1 MNFYYGVVENRNDPL
16 TLGRCQVRVVGLHTH
31 DKSQLPTNDL
41 PWATPI
47 QPVSSAAL
55 NGIGWTPI
63 GPLEGT
69 SVIVIF
75 ADEDKQQPIM
85 IGTVGGIPQSKSAAV
100 ANEDSGAIATYGGVL
115 TDSSGTPVTD
125 GSGNQ
130 VQVGT
135 VESNARAANPA
146 SSATTT
152 TAPATTPTPTPN
164 INQQP
169 VPNTPSDDILKQAIP
184 TKPPPNS
191 TSKAA
196 VSEQNIKLIIEA
208 CDKVGLK
215 SKYAKCAIL
224 GICGGESAWQPLEEG
239 FYYTSAETLAKIFR
253 LTFPTVESA
262 QPYVKWQ
269 GTREDF
275 FRKIYSPA
283 GNGSLVGHKGA
294 DDGAKYFG
302 RGFNQITGK
311 ALYTKLQAFLATRG
325 ITVDFVNNPKSLID
339 DASVA
344 ALATVAFYALFVKH
358 NQNDPGYFQAALK
371 RTGADANGTG
381 YKKKQKYYEYFLG
394 GVVTVEP
401 TNKPAADEQ
410 KTYTKDEVKDLP
422 PAKQAA
428 LLEDR
433 SSAGLIGFQ
442 DPTGKY
448 PLRNLMDEPDT
459 NRLARGVIK
468 ETAIEF
474 KDSTRSKQLPIA
486 NSSETW
492 EQPIAPFGGK
502 YPYSK
507 VYETESG
514 HLFIMDDTPTHE
526 NISLYHRQGSFLDID
541 ANGTQVNKIVGDGYT
556 IVDKN
561 GSIFIGG
568 RCILTV
574 GNGVSIL
581 VQGNADIEVDG
592 HSVINLKNQA
602 DISVANDL
610 NLSVGGDMK
619 TKVAGNYILEAA
631 NLGFKTV
638 GNINALADGN
648 TLITGSGSMQ
658 LQSDGNMRLDY
669 SRGDFGNGADKATVE
684 ATGLSFIESGDAR
697 TNQFGYLSTPV
708 RPSPPVELKYN
719 LEEENEIVNADYVQ
733 NPTKYYNPDAE
744 KNGVKPNLPPTPKDP
759 GTGQSLKSDAPVGDI
774 PTFLQKQLE
783 LTAQT
788 SYWRET
794 GMGGQASNQNIVRI
808 WIDLGYPNQSYWRS
822 DQTPWCMGFVAWT
835 LKQCGY
841 RYYQTASS
849 WAIRDAT
856 AKFGATKVSPSE
868 AQGGDIVLWDFG
880 HVNFVY
886 TAQNGKLSFV
896 GGNQG
901 GKSRDNNPN
910 SGDVTVSWPS
920 GWTQARGGIV
930 GIWRPSKS

>member
-1 MNFYYGVVENRNDPL
+1 MNLYTGVVENRDDPL
-16 TLGRCQVRVVGLHTH
+16 RVGRCQVRILGVHTE
-31 DKSQLPTNDL
+31 DKNVLPTNDL
-41 PWATPI
+41 PWAYPM
-47 QPVSSAAL
+47 QPVTSASVS
-55 NGIGWTPI
+55 GIGWSPT
-63 GPLEGT
+63 GPVTGT
-69 SVIVIF
+69 WVVIMF
-75 ADEDKQQPIM
+75 RDEDQQQPIM
-85 IGTVGGIPQSKSAAV
+85 LGTIGGIPQTKAAEL
-100 ANEDSGAIATYGGVL
+100 AKEESTDNILATNGGIL
-115 TDSSGTPVTD
+115 TDNSGNPVTD
-125 GSGNQ
+125 GTGNPI
-130 VQVGT
+130 QVGT
-135 VESNARAANPA
+135 AEA
-146 SSATTT
+146 SSKPVPS
-152 TAPATTPTPTPN
+152 APPAAASPKPD
-164 INQQP
+164 IAAQP
-169 VPNTPSDDILKQAIP
+169 VPNKPSDDVLKQAIP
-184 TKPPPNS
+184 TKPPPQS
-191 TSKAA
+191 TSNPTKA
-196 VSEQNIKLIIEA
+196 EQNIKHLIEA

-224 GICGGESAWQPLEEG
+224 GICGGESGWLPVEEG

-275 FRKIYSPA
+275 FRKIYSPQ

-311 ALYTKLQAFLATRG
+311 ALYTKLQEFLKKRG
-325 ITVDFVNNPKSLID
+325 IIVDFLNNPKSLID
-339 DASVA
+339 DPAVA

-358 NQNDPGYFQAALK
+358 DQNDPGYFVSALK

-410 KTYTKDEVKDLP
+410 KTYTKEEVKDLP

-433 SSAGLIGFQ
+433 SSSTTVGFQ
-442 DPTGKY
+442 DPAGKY

-459 NRLARGVIK
+459 NRLARGIIK

-502 YPYSK
+502 YPFSK
-507 VYETESG
+507 VYESESG
-514 HLFIMDDTPTHE
+514 HLFILDDTPTHE

-556 IVDKN
+556 IIDKN

-581 VQGNADIEVDG
+581 VQGNADIEVEG
-592 HSVINLKNQA
+592 QSVINLKNQA

-619 TKVAGNYILEAA
+619 TKVAGNYTLEAA
-631 NLGFKTV
+631 NLGFKTA
-638 GNINALADGN
+638 GNMNAIADGN

-669 SRGDFGNGADKATVE
+669 SRGDFGNGAEKATVE

-697 TNQFGYLSTPV
+697 PNQFGYLSTPV
-708 RPSPPVELKYN
+708 RPSPPVDLKYA
-719 LEEENEIVNADYVQ
+719 LEEENEAVINDYVS
-733 NPTKYYNPDAE
+733 NPEKYYNPKAE
-744 KNGVKPNLPPTPKDP
+744 ENGVKPNLPPTPKDS
-759 GTGQSLKSDAPVGDI
+759 GQGKSLKSDAPAGDI

-783 LTAQT
+783 LTKQNF
-788 SYWRET
+788 YWRET
-794 GMGGQASNQNIVRI
+794 GMGGNPSNSNIVRI
-808 WIDLGYPNQSYWRS
+808 WIDLGYPNQAYWRS

-849 WAIRDAT
+849 WAIRDSAS
-856 AKFGATKVSPSE
+856 KFGATKVSPAE

-886 TAQNGKLSFV
+886 TATNGKLTFV

-910 SGDVTVSWPS
+910 SGDVTISWPS
-920 GWTQARGGIV
+920 GWTQAKGGIV
-930 GIWRPSKS
+930 GIWRPSKT